1 MQANLMQNQMSHGSR
16 PRQDG
21 TAFQESEPSGS
32 YSELGDLFQNLDG
45 HLRPGEPKSN
55 RHIEKG
61 AEDPAKES
69 GHELAQRAPEKD
81 KKVLRM
87 IFDMITQDG
96 VLNLQAKNIQQS
108 PEAQGHQEMSSE
120 RIINF
125 NSIFCKKVLSSNRF
139 DSIVKLNL
147 SSNKIQVIDGD
158 FCKNLPNVQLLDL
171 RANRID
177 EISQHIKAMVCIK
190 ILKLDKNELTRLPEE
205 LFDIK
210 IMEELTFQ

>member
-1 MQANLMQNQMSHGSR
+1 V
-16 PRQDG
+16 
-21 TAFQESEPSGS
+21 
-32 YSELGDLFQNLDG
+32 
-45 HLRPGEPKSN
+45 
-55 RHIEKG
+55 EKT
-61 AEDPAKES
+61 
-69 GHELAQRAPEKD
+69 LEKD
-81 KKVLRM
+81 KKILRM

-108 PEAQGHQEMSSE
+108 PGDAHGYQEMVNE
-120 RIINF
+120 RVINF
-125 NSIFCKKVLSSNRF
+125 SSIFCKKVLSSNRF

-158 FCKNLPNVQLLDL
+158 FCRNLPNVQLLDL

-177 EISQHIKAMVCIK
+177 EISHHVKAMVCIK

-205 LFDIK
+205 LFEIK